1 MVKKHLIT
9 VNQVTSSIFHREI
22 QHFRAF
28 SMVHSVH
35 STLSLVFPGSQRHG
49 RHGRRRHRRGSHHR
63 GGRRDGGGD
72 GGGSATGAG
81 TAWGADW
88 NGKINGLYID
98 YPIYYGTVTIYWN
111 GLINGI
117 NHLL

>member
-1 MVKKHLIT
+1 M
-9 VNQVTSSIFHREI
+9 TSSIFHREI

-28 SMVHSVH
+28 SMVHS
-35 STLSLVFPGSQRHG
+35 TLSPGFSGFPQRHG

-81 TAWGADW
+81 TAWADW
-88 NGKINGLYID
+88 NGKIYGLYID